1 MPTSALRDRWKA
13 PFLARPGAVG
23 SLISPCNYPLPARAF
38 REQLIFES
46 FSWRPAKL
54 FSPRAPRAIFLFFCF
69 FVFGPVP
76 SSKLHYFLLCR
87 CSRERRRRFGHA
99 HRHTRARARTDTDRY
114 AHQHTHT
121 HARARMETRA
131 RICTRIFS
139 ARARTTAD
147 LHARTSAQILTDI
160 NSYEDCRCRRS
171 AGTRRTRGRVSM
183 RAYYARHA

>member
-1 MPTSALRDRWKA
+1 MLPAGSSRAYRPGTTLPPALSQGTFQNAGCRRRPSGIGGKA

-46 FSWRPAKL
+46 FSWGPARL
-54 FSPRAPRAIFLFFCF
+54 FSPRAPRAIFCF

-139 ARARTTAD
+139 ARAHHSRFTRAHVGAD
-147 LHARTSAQILTDI
+147 TDR
-160 NSYEDCRCRRS
+160 YKF
-171 AGTRRTRGRVSM
+171 V
-183 RAYYARHA
+183 